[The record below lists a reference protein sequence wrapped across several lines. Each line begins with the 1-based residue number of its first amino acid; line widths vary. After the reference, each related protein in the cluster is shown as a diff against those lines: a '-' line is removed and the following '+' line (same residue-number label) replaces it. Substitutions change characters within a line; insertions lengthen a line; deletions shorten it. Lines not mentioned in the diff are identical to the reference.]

1 MLPTFPNCK
10 KISLE
15 DKKNVEEYLRKFP
28 PYSDFNF
35 LSMWSYNTQNDVEIA
50 TLHNNLVVRLR
61 DYITQ
66 EPFYSFLGNN
76 NVSESI
82 EVLLAHS
89 EKEHLMPKLKLVP
102 EESIR
107 KDLGKLDKYNITQDR
122 DHFDYILSVAELSE
136 LKGSRFHTQ
145 RNHVNRFN
153 REHPQ
158 CNITILDMRN
168 TTIQR
173 QIIELFNLWAKRKN
187 NDKENTHELEA
198 IQRLLKDSSHFE
210 ILSIGIYDHEQLIG
224 FIIGDMS
231 QHKYAQSH
239 FAKADTSY
247 FGIFYMLYHHFA
259 KQLQVTGYQFIN
271 NEQDLGIPNLRYSKE
286 QWNPVRFLKKY
297 TISHKEKAK

>member
-15 DKKNVEEYLRKFP
+15 DKKNVETYLSNFP

-66 EPFYSFLGNN
+66 EPFYYFLGNN

-82 EVLLAHS
+82 EILLAHS

-122 DHFDYILSVAELSE
+122 DHFDYILSHIFS
-136 LKGSRFHTQ
+136 FH
-145 RNHVNRFN
+145 F
-153 REHPQ
+153 
-158 CNITILDMRN
+158 
-168 TTIQR
+168 
-173 QIIELFNLWAKRKN
+173 LF
-187 NDKENTHELEA
+187 
-198 IQRLLKDSSHFE
+198 HF
-210 ILSIGIYDHEQLIG
+210 L
-224 FIIGDMS
+224 
-231 QHKYAQSH
+231 
-239 FAKADTSY
+239 
-247 FGIFYMLYHHFA
+247 
-259 KQLQVTGYQFIN
+259 
-271 NEQDLGIPNLRYSKE
+271 
-286 QWNPVRFLKKY
+286 
-297 TISHKEKAK
+297 